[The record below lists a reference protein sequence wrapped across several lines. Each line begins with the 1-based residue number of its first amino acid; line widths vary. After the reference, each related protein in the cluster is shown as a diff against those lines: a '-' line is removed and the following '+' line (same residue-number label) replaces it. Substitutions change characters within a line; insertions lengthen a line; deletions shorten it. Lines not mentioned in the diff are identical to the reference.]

1 MTESAFSLRDTAPR
15 WSRRELLL
23 GTGALSALGGC
34 LDVLDDDDR
43 SLPEPATGTW
53 SQSGHDPRN
62 TAASDVT
69 VPERGTPAWNAGDAT
84 TIPPLVVGETV
95 YSVGS
100 DLRALDSETGNQR
113 WRVELEGDSSSA
125 TLVQPAVASGHV
137 LLGSEGRLRAFD
149 VEDGSELWGRQIDGA
164 PLGPVTVNSDDRI
177 GIVPFERPVADEPV
191 VELVAFAVSS
201 GETEWTASLL
211 TSGRMT
217 PLALVDNRVYACG
230 YTRDDTPIVRCLEAD
245 SGERVWERELAAPS
259 TRPVATHDHIVIGDD
274 GDLVIHGLVDGE
286 QLTAIDLT
294 GREIGAI
301 AIEGETAFVL
311 SSDGLIAVS
320 MADGSER
327 WSVTGTP
334 RADGLAVGQNTV
346 VAPIS
351 SDTFD
356 LDTSWPCIAAFDRN
370 DGSVQWYYA
379 INDSFDPA
387 IGAPPV
393 IADGAVFAMS
403 NTRSGVTALGDL
415 PPEGS

>member
-1 MTESAFSLRDTAPR
+1 MTDSDLPLRNTTQKR
-15 WSRRELLL
+15 CRREFLLAA
-23 GTGALSALGGC
+23 GALSALAGC
-34 LDVLDDDDR
+34 LGVFDDDDR

-62 TAASDVT
+62 TAASDVI

-100 DLRALDSETGNQR
+100 DLRALESETGSHR
-113 WRVELEGDSSSA
+113 WQVDLDSDSASA
-125 TLVQPAVASGHV
+125 TLTQPAVASGHV
-137 LLGSEGRLRAFD
+137 LLASEGQLRAFD
-149 VEDGSELWGRQIDGA
+149 VEDGSELWTRQIDGA
-164 PLGPVTVNSDDRI
+164 PLGPITVDSDGRM
-177 GIVPFERPVADEPV
+177 GIIPFERPVADEPV
-191 VELVAFAVSS
+191 VELVAFTVSS
-201 GETEWTASLL
+201 GETEWTAPLL

-217 PLALVDNRVYACG
+217 PPALVDNRVYACG
-230 YTRDDTPIVRCLEAD
+230 YTRDDTPIVRCLEAN
-245 SGERVWERELAAPS
+245 SGERVWERELADPS
-259 TRPVATHDHIVIGDD
+259 TRPVATRDHIVIGDD
-274 GDLVIHGLVDGE
+274 GNLVIHGLVDGE
-286 QLTAIDLT
+286 QLTAIDVM
-294 GREIGAI
+294 GREIRAI

-311 SSDGLIAVS
+311 SSDGLFAVS

-334 RADGLAVGQNTV
+334 RPDGLAVGRNTV
-346 VAPIS
+346 VVPIS

-356 LDTSWPCIAAFDRN
+356 LDTSWPCIAAFGRN

-379 INDSFDPA
+379 IDDSFDPA

-403 NTRSGVTALGDL
+403 NTRSGITALGNL
-415 PPEGS
+415 PPEDS